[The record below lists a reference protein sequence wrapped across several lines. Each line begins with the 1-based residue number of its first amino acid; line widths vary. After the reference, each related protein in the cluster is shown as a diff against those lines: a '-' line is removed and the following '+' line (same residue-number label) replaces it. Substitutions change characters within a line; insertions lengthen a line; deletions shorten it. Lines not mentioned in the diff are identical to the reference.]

1 MSVDEVGLVAYIKF
15 SHYIKS
21 APSYFGHHIEITG
34 QVNAP
39 AVLIPVPIE
48 KKGGR
53 A

>member
-1 MSVDEVGLVAYIKF
+1 MSGDAVGRVVYIKF

-21 APSYFGHHIEITG
+21 EPSCFGHHMEISD
-34 QVNAP
+34 QLNVP

-48 KKGGR
+48 NNCGR